1 VSGGREALAPKMR
14 AYADAHPGNDHLR
27 ELADKLDAA
36 VADSFTGTP
45 SVRKMLGAW
54 ARARR
59 AWCEVTGEDWI

>member
-1 VSGGREALAPKMR
+1 MR
-14 AYADAHPGNDHLR
+14 AYADANPGNDHLR

-36 VADSFTGTP
+36 VADSFGGKD